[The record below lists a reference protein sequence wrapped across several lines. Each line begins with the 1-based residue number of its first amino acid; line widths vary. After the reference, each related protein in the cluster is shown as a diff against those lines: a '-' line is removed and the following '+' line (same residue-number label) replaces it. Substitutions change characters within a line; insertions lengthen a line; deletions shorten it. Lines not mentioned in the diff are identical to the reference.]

1 MSSYISVYTVCS
13 KNMKPFYT
21 QQQLDIISVNLKR
34 FLSYSKKKN
43 KVFAKEIGVTNQ
55 TVSEWV
61 LGRAMKP
68 NTLSTIALQVSK
80 WVGVNINPDD
90 FLMKGFADNL
100 TTELGDSSIQHDPS
114 YTRTPLSVEEF
125 ISKNKKAENI
135 DENDEAFLLGLYSR
149 GSKLEKVS
157 ERSLRN
163 MLHAFRENLK
173 EERTSDK
180 K

>member
-1 MSSYISVYTVCS
+1 
-13 KNMKPFYT
+13 MKPFYA
-21 QQQLDIISVNLKR
+21 QQQLDIISVNLKS
-34 FLSYSKKKN
+34 FLSFSNKKN
-43 KVFAKEIGVTNQ
+43 KVFAKEIGVTEQ

-68 NTLSTIALQVSK
+68 NTLSTIAILVGK
-80 WVGVNINPDD
+80 WIGVKINPDE
-90 FLMKGFADNL
+90 FLIEGFADNL
-100 TTELGDSSIQHDPS
+100 TTELGDSGIQHDPS
-114 YTRTPLSVEEF
+114 YARTPLSVEEY
-125 ISKNKKAENI
+125 ILKNKKTENI
-135 DENDEAFLLGLYSR
+135 DENDEEFLLGLYSR